1 MWRQRLAQALVR
13 PHVSKLFDF
22 ALEGLELGVSVEEL
36 RVVRSQVLS
45 SLTAACSPDVI
56 VVAIRKTEGA
66 LIFNPPPGTQ
76 LNSGDLV
83 IAMGKQAHLH
93 KLADAVAR
101 AL

>member
-1 MWRQRLAQALVR
+1 VGQA
-13 PHVSKLFDF
+13 H
-22 ALEGLELGVSVEEL
+22 A
-36 RVVRSQVLS
+36 
-45 SLTAACSPDVI
+45 
-56 VVAIRKTEGA
+56 A